1 MLNIHVYSKNIIK
14 YKQIYNNMSRPKG
27 SLNKSTIAK
36 MQQQTSK
43 GGGVFLTK
51 LEKQIEGSAITRKN
65 ALGWVNWGVRNN
77 YPNLLLDLYN
87 QSPTHRSAVN
97 FAVQSILGNGVDFE
111 QMQLNGDEVVPNY
124 AQTWDEVI
132 KSLALDYIL
141 YGSYAIQV
149 IMNKD
154 GKTYSFWHMPL
165 DKVRWSEYDED
176 GQVTKYWICQ
186 DWTMTGNYP
195 PFEIDALDM
204 KDEWKLEKG
213 KPYLYVYRTYS
224 PTMTYYTQPHYAAA
238 IKAIQA
244 EIEYVNYDLKN
255 IVNGFAPAGVLTLPE
270 VETDEE
276 RQAIIQNVTRM
287 FQGSDNANSVMI
299 TFRSNIE
306 DKGVEYTPF
315 QSNKGSF
322 NYYADANQRVINRI
336 LESHQIPNASLIGMP
351 DIGNSGFSS
360 EADKL
365 EVSYQ
370 LYNKLTGN
378 YNRMAV
384 IRTLNQMLKM
394 NGIETEIIMKPL
406 NFNDFQED
414 ANVKERTESADVPE
428 KNADENNVEEKV
440 EK

>member
-1 MLNIHVYSKNIIK
+1 
-14 YKQIYNNMSRPKG
+14 MSRPVG
-27 SLNKSTIAK
+27 SKNRPKTP
-36 MQQQTSK
+36 QNRN
-43 GGGVFLTK
+43 GVYITR

-65 ALGWVNWGVRNN
+65 SLGWVNWGLKNN

-97 FAVQSILGNGVDFE
+97 FAMMSILGNGVDYE
-111 QMQLNGDEVVPNY
+111 AMKLNGDEVIPNY

-154 GKTYSFWHMPL
+154 GNTFSFWHVPL
-165 DKVRWSEYDED
+165 EKVRWSEYDED
-176 GQVTKYWICQ
+176 GQITSYWICN
-186 DWTMTGNYP
+186 DWTMAGQYP
-195 PFEIDALDM
+195 PIEIEALDM
-204 KDEWKLEKG
+204 RTEMKLEKG
-213 KPYLYVYRTYS
+213 KPYLYVYRAYS

-244 EIEYVNYDLKN
+244 EIEYCNYDLKN

-306 DKGVEYTPF
+306 DKGVEYVPF
-315 QSNKGSF
+315 TNSTGNV
-322 NYYADANQRVINRI
+322 NLYADANQRVINRI
-336 LESHQIPNASLIGMP
+336 LEAHQIPNAALIGMP

-394 NGIETEIIMKPL
+394 NGIDTEIVMKPL
-406 NFNDFQED
+406 SFNDFGND
-414 ANVKERTESADVPE
+414 ANVEERTQPTEVD
-428 KNADENNVEEKV
+428 KKDTDENNVEEQV
-440 EK
+440 TQ

>member
-1 MLNIHVYSKNIIK
+1 
-14 YKQIYNNMSRPKG
+14 MSRPVG
-27 SLNKSTIAK
+27 SKNKPKVS
-36 MQQQTSK
+36 MGS
-43 GGGVFLTK
+43 GVFLTN

-65 ALGWVNWGVRNN
+65 ALGWVNWGIRNN

-97 FAVQSILGNGVDFE
+97 FAVMSILGNGVDYE
-111 QMQLNGDEVVPNY
+111 QMGINGDEIVPNY
-124 AQTWDEVI
+124 SQSWDEII
-132 KSLALDYIL
+132 KSLALDYII
-141 YGSYAIQV
+141 YGSYAIQI

-154 GKTYSFWHMPL
+154 GKTFSFWHMPL

-176 GQVTKYWICQ
+176 GQITSYWICN
-186 DWTMTGNYP
+186 DWTATGQFP
-195 PFEIDALDM
+195 PFQIEAFDM
-204 KDEWKLEKG
+204 RDDFKIEKS

-224 PTMTYYTQPHYAAA
+224 PAMTYYTQPHYQAA
-238 IKAIQA
+238 IKAIQS
-244 EIEYVNYDLKN
+244 EIEYVTYDLKN

-276 RQAIIQNVTRM
+276 RQAVIKNVTKM
-287 FQGSDNANSVMI
+287 FQGSENANSVMI

-306 DKGVEYTPF
+306 DKGVEYVPF
-315 QSNKGSF
+315 TNNSGHVNL
-322 NYYADANQRVINRI
+322 YADANQRVINRI
-336 LESHQIPNASLIGMP
+336 LEAHQIPNAALIGHP
-351 DIGNSGFSS
+351 DISNSGFAS

-384 IRTLNQMLKM
+384 IKTLNQMLKM
-394 NGIETEIIMKPL
+394 NGVDTEIIMKPL
-406 NFNDFQED
+406 SFNDFGGD
-414 ANVKERTESADVPE
+414 ADVKERTEPADVD
-428 KNADENNVEEKV
+428 KKDIDENNTEEKV

>member
-1 MLNIHVYSKNIIK
+1 
-14 YKQIYNNMSRPKG
+14 MSRPIG
-27 SLNKSTIAK
+27 SKNKPKTPSNK
-36 MQQQTSK
+36 N
-43 GGGVFLTK
+43 GVYLTN
-51 LEKQIEGSAITRKN
+51 LEKQIEGAAITRKN
-65 ALGWVNWGVRNN
+65 ALGWVNWGIKNT
-77 YPNLLLDLYN
+77 YPNILLDLFN

-111 QMQLNGDEVVPNY
+111 QMGVNGDEVVPNY

-154 GKTYSFWHMPL
+154 GKTFSFWHMPL

-176 GQVTKYWICQ
+176 GQITSYWICQ
-186 DWTMTGNYP
+186 DWTMTGKFP
-195 PFEIDALDM
+195 PFQIEALDM
-204 KDEWKLEKG
+204 KEDKKLDRG

-224 PTMTYYTQPHYAAA
+224 PTMNYYTQPHYAAA

-244 EIEYVNYDLKN
+244 EIEYCNYDLKN

-270 VETDEE
+270 VETDEQ
-276 RQAIIQNVTRM
+276 RQAIINNVTRM

-315 QSNKGSF
+315 TSAQGNV
-322 NYYADANQRVINRI
+322 NTYADANQRVINRI
-336 LESHQIPNASLIGMP
+336 LAAHQIPNAALIGMP
-351 DIGNSGFSS
+351 DISNSGFSS

-384 IRTLNQMLKM
+384 VRTLNQMLKM
-394 NGIETEIIMKPL
+394 NGIDTEIIMKPL
-406 NFNDFQED
+406 SFSDFQND
-414 ANVKERTESADVPE
+414 ANVEERTEPTQPKETEV
-428 KNADENNVEEKV
+428 DENNVEEQKV

>member
-1 MLNIHVYSKNIIK
+1 
-14 YKQIYNNMSRPKG
+14 MSRPVG
-27 SLNKSTIAK
+27 SKNKPKIVKNS
-36 MQQQTSK
+36 
-43 GGGVFLTK
+43 GVFLTK
-51 LEKQIEGSAITRKN
+51 FEKQIEGSAVTRKN
-65 ALGWVNWGVRNN
+65 SLGWVNWGAKNN
-77 YPNLLLDLYN
+77 YPNLLLNLYN
-87 QSPTHRSAVN
+87 QSPTHRAAVN
-97 FAVQSILGNGVDFE
+97 FAMMSILGNGVDFE
-111 QMQLNGDEVVPNY
+111 AMQLNGDEVVPNY

-132 KSLALDYIL
+132 KALALDYIL

-154 GKTYSFWHMPL
+154 GKTYSYWHMPL

-176 GQVTKYWICQ
+176 GQITKYWICN
-186 DWTMTGNYP
+186 DWTATGQYP

-224 PTMTYYTQPHYAAA
+224 PAMTYYTQPHYQAALN
-238 IKAIQA
+238 AIQA
-244 EIEYVNYDLKN
+244 EIEYCNYDLKN

-287 FQGSDNANSVMI
+287 FQGSENANSVFI
-299 TFRSNIE
+299 TFRNNIE

-365 EVSYQ
+365 QVSYE

-394 NGIETEIIMKPL
+394 NGIETEIVMKPL
-406 NFNDFQED
+406 NFNDFGND
-414 ANVKERTESADVPE
+414 ANVEERTNATGVDE
-428 KNADENNVEEKV
+428 KEAKENNEEKV
-440 EK
+440 EE

>member
-1 MLNIHVYSKNIIK
+1 MAEIQKRPVG
-14 YKQIYNNMSRPKG
+14 RPKG
-27 SLNKSTIAK
+27 STTKKTNL
-36 MQQQTSK
+36 SK
-43 GGGVFLTK
+43 GGVYLTTF
-51 LEKQIEGSAITRKN
+51 EKQIEGSAITRKSGFN
-65 ALGWVNWGVRNN
+65 WVNWGLKNN
-77 YPNLLLDLYN
+77 YPNLLLDLFN

-111 QMQLNGDEVVPNY
+111 QMGLNGDEVVPNY
-124 AQTWDEVI
+124 AQNWDEVI
-132 KSLALDYIL
+132 KSLATDYIL
-141 YGSYAIQV
+141 YGSYALQI

-154 GKTYSFWHMPL
+154 GKTFSFWHMPL

-176 GQVTKYWICQ
+176 GQITTYWICN
-186 DWTMTGNYP
+186 DWTATGQNP
-195 PFEIDALDM
+195 PFQIDAFDM
-204 KDEWKLEKG
+204 RDDFKIDKG

-244 EIEYVNYDLKN
+244 EIEYCNFDLKN
-255 IVNGFAPAGVLTLPE
+255 IVNGFTPSGVLTLPE

-276 RQAIIQNVTRM
+276 RQAIIQNITRM
-287 FQGSDNANSVMI
+287 FQGSENANSVMI
-299 TFRSNIE
+299 TFRNNIE

-315 QSNKGSF
+315 TNNNGHV
-322 NYYADANQRVINRI
+322 NLYADANQRVINRI
-336 LESHQIPNASLIGMP
+336 LEAHQIPNASLIGMP

-394 NGIETEIIMKPL
+394 NGIDTEIIMKPL
-406 NFNDFQED
+406 SFNDFQND
-414 ANVKERTESADVPE
+414 ADVKERTESTEVKEKDV
-428 KNADENNVEEKV
+428 DENNVEEKV
-440 EK
+440 EE

>member
-1 MLNIHVYSKNIIK
+1 
-14 YKQIYNNMSRPKG
+14 MSRPVG
-27 SLNKSTIAK
+27 SKNKSTIAK
-36 MQQQTSK
+36 MQAQASK

-51 LEKQIEGSAITRKN
+51 LEKQIEGSAITRKSSM
-65 ALGWVNWGVRNN
+65 GWVNYGIRNN

-176 GQVTKYWICQ
+176 GQITKYWICQ
-186 DWTMTGNYP
+186 DWTMTGTYP

-244 EIEYVNYDLKN
+244 EIEYCNYDLKN

-299 TFRSNIE
+299 TFRNNIE

-315 QSNKGSF
+315 TASQGNV
-322 NYYADANQRVINRI
+322 NIYAEANQRVINRI
-336 LESHQIPNASLIGMP
+336 LGAHQIPNAALIGLP

-394 NGIETEIIMKPL
+394 NGIDTEIIMKPL
-406 NFNDFQED
+406 NFNDFGND
-414 ANVKERTESADVPE
+414 ADVKERTEPANVDDKDV
-428 KNADENNVEEKV
+428 DENNVEEKV

>member
-1 MLNIHVYSKNIIK
+1 
-14 YKQIYNNMSRPKG
+14 MSRPKG
-27 SLNKSTIAK
+27 SLNKSTLAK

-176 GQVTKYWICQ
+176 GQITKYWICQ
-186 DWTMTGNYP
+186 DWTMTGTYP

-244 EIEYVNYDLKN
+244 EIEYCNYDLKN

-336 LESHQIPNASLIGMP
+336 LESHQIPNAALIGMP

-406 NFNDFQED
+406 NFADFQED
-414 ANVKERTESADVPE
+414 ANVEERTNATSVNEADA
-428 KNADENNVEEKV
+428 KENNEEEKV

>member
-1 MLNIHVYSKNIIK
+1 
-14 YKQIYNNMSRPKG
+14 MSRPIG
-27 SLNKSTIAK
+27 SKNKPKIQKS
-36 MQQQTSK
+36 S
-43 GGGVFLTK
+43 GVFLTNF
-51 LEKQIEGSAITRKN
+51 EKQIEGSAVTRKN
-65 ALGWVNWGVRNN
+65 ALGWVNWGVKNN

-87 QSPTHRSAVN
+87 QSPTHRSAIN
-97 FAVQSILGNGVDFE
+97 FAMMSILGNGVDYE

-124 AQTWDEVI
+124 SQTWDEVI

-149 IMNKD
+149 IMNND

-165 DKVRWSEYDED
+165 EKVRWSEFDED
-176 GQVTKYWICQ
+176 GQITSYWICN
-186 DWTMTGNYP
+186 DWTAVGKYP
-195 PFEIDALDM
+195 PIEIEALDM
-204 KDEWKLEKG
+204 KSEMKLDKG

-255 IVNGFAPAGVLTLPE
+255 IVNGFTPSGVLTLPE

-276 RQAIIQNVTRM
+276 RQAIIANITRM
-287 FQGSDNANSVMI
+287 FQGSENANSVMI
-299 TFRSNIE
+299 TFRSNVE
-306 DKGVEYTPF
+306 DKGVEYVPF
-315 QSNKGSF
+315 AKNQGSF
-322 NYYADANQRVINRI
+322 NFYADANQRVINRI
-336 LESHQIPNASLIGMP
+336 LEAHQIPNAALIGMP
-351 DIGNSGFSS
+351 DISNSGFAS

-384 IRTLNQMLKM
+384 IRTLNQMFKM
-394 NGIETEIIMKPL
+394 NGIETEIVMKPL
-406 NFNDFQED
+406 NFADFGND
-414 ANVKERTESADVPE
+414 ANVKERTASVEIEE
-428 KNADENNVEEKV
+428 KEVNENNVEEQV
-440 EK
+440 TE

>member
-1 MLNIHVYSKNIIK
+1 
-14 YKQIYNNMSRPKG
+14 MSRPVG
-27 SLNKSTIAK
+27 SKNKPKVAK
-36 MQQQTSK
+36 PS
-43 GGGVFLTK
+43 GIFLTK
-51 LEKQIEGSAITRKN
+51 FEKQIEGSAITRKN
-65 ALGWVNWGVRNN
+65 ALGWVNWGARNN

-149 IMNKD
+149 ILNKD
-154 GKTYSFWHMPL
+154 GKTFSYWHMPL

-204 KDEWKLEKG
+204 KDEWNLQKG

-244 EIEYVNYDLKN
+244 EIEYCNYDLKN

-315 QSNKGSF
+315 TATNG
-322 NYYADANQRVINRI
+322 NVNLYDAANQRVINRI
-336 LESHQIPNASLIGMP
+336 LEAHQIPSAALIGMP
-351 DIGNSGFSS
+351 DLNNSGFSS

-378 YNRMAV
+378 FNRMAV
-384 IRTLNQMLKM
+384 IRTINQMFKM

-406 NFNDFQED
+406 NFADFQDD
-414 ANVKERTESADVPE
+414 ANVKERTSATGVDE
-428 KNADENNVEEKV
+428 KDAKENNEEEKV
-440 EK
+440 EE

>member
-1 MLNIHVYSKNIIK
+1 
-14 YKQIYNNMSRPKG
+14 MSRPVG
-27 SLNKSTIAK
+27 SKNKPKTLNNRNAI
-36 MQQQTSK
+36 
-43 GGGVFLTK
+43 FNIN
-51 LEKQIEGSAITRKN
+51 LEKQIEGSAITKKS
-65 ALGWVNWGVRNN
+65 AMGWVNWGAKNN
-77 YPNLLLDLYN
+77 YPNILLDLYN
-87 QSPTHRSAVN
+87 QSPTHRSAIN

-111 QMQLNGDEVVPNY
+111 QMKLNGDEVVPNY

-132 KSLALDYIL
+132 KSLALDYLL
-141 YGSYAIQV
+141 YGSYALQV

-154 GKTYSFWHMPL
+154 GKTFSFWHMPL

-176 GQVTKYWICQ
+176 GQITSYWISN
-186 DWTMTGNYP
+186 DWTATGQNP

-204 KDEWKLEKG
+204 REDFKIDKG
-213 KPYLYVYRTYS
+213 KPYLYVYRTYN
-224 PTMTYYTQPHYAAA
+224 PTMTYYTQPHYAAG

-244 EIEYVNYDLKN
+244 EIEYCNYDLKN

-270 VETDEE
+270 VETDEQ
-276 RQAIIQNVTRM
+276 RRAVIDNVTRM
-287 FQGSDNANSVMI
+287 FQGSENSNSVMI
-299 TFRSNIE
+299 AFRSNVD

-315 QSNKGSF
+315 SAANGKVNQ
-322 NYYADANQRVINRI
+322 YADANQRVINRI
-336 LESHQIPNASLIGMP
+336 LESHQIPNAALIGMP

-384 IRTLNQMLKM
+384 VRTLNQMLKM
-394 NGIETEIIMKPL
+394 NGIDTEIVMKPL
-406 NFNDFQED
+406 SFNDFGDD
-414 ANVKERTESADVPE
+414 ANVKERTESVKVEE
-428 KNADENNVEEKV
+428 KEIDENNVEEKV